1 VGGTKAFL
9 IQPLVNSTTH
19 PPSHP
24 DVSTHQ
30 GLSIES
36 CSNLWEVFL
45 GVPRSP
51 GPMLE
56 GFLSSITS
64 PKFVT
69 ITFEFVWDEYS
80 GGDISSVADFEA
92 WKGIDDA
99 LCALADRLPNR
110 RGSDPF
116 SVVLS
121 VRTAVGTN
129 LEGAKMGAFLEKFNE
144 RGRVTMAPF
153 KGFLQPVCP
162 HPNPTKRPI

>member
-1 VGGTKAFL
+1 M
-9 IQPLVNSTTH
+9 
-19 PPSHP
+19 
-24 DVSTHQ
+24 
-30 GLSIES
+30 
-36 CSNLWEVFL
+36 NLRELFL

-56 GFLSSITS
+56 SFLSSIAS
-64 PKFVT
+64 PKLAT
-69 ITFEFVWDEYS
+69 ITFEFVWDEYF

-92 WKGIDDA
+92 WRGIDDT

-129 LEGAKMGAFLEKFNE
+129 LEEAKIGAFLEKFNE
-144 RGRVTMAPF
+144 RSRVTMAPF

-162 HPNPTKRPI
+162 HPSLAKRTI